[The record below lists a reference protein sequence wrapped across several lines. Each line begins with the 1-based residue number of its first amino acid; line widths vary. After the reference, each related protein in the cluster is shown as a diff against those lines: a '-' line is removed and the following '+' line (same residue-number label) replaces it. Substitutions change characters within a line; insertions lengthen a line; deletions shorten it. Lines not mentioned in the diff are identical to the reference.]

1 MISERFGVLCAE
13 PFPHA
18 EMPRRIMPRW
28 RRAKRNTR
36 SLGRALL
43 AVIWAYAW
51 MVPMVAALQLAPR
64 AAAAVMLA
72 TVGAFVARNVVRPLH
87 SRSRLAARLRLRP
100 FARYVPLLTL
110 AVAAKLVLVFSSFLL
125 HEEMAARRILP
136 RLPDTP
142 EIVSPAFVAHPL
154 GAAAMVLAIA
164 VLAPLIE
171 EFAFRGKMQHVLEH
185 SVGIRA
191 AIIIPAVLFSALHG
205 LVDAIH
211 HLPYGLFAG
220 WVVWRT
226 GSIWGAVY
234 MHALNNSVA
243 AAALFVPDDSPSR
256 SDMPAG
262 LWPYAIVAAVVAL
275 GALLTIGRRIHGI
288 ANTIRPRAH
297 AWPFAALA
305 GSETSTPAPA
315 V

>member
-1 MISERFGVLCAE
+1 
-13 PFPHA
+13 
-18 EMPRRIMPRW
+18 MPKW
-28 RRAKRNTR
+28 RRAKHFTR
-36 SLGRALL
+36 SIANTLL

-51 MVPMVAALQLAPR
+51 MVPVVVALQLAPG

-72 TVGAFVARNVVRPLH
+72 TGGAFVARNVVRPLR
-87 SRSRLAARLRLRP
+87 SRPRLAARLRLRP
-100 FARYVPLLTL
+100 FTQYVPLLTL

-136 RLPDTP
+136 HFPDEA
-142 EIVSPAFVAHPL
+142 EIVSPAFMSHPL

-171 EFAFRGKMQHVLEH
+171 EFAFRGKMQHELEH

-191 AIIIPAVLFSALHG
+191 AIVVPAVLFSALHG
-205 LVDAIH
+205 PVDAIH

-226 GSIWGAVY
+226 ASIWGAVY

-243 AAALFVPDDSPSR
+243 AAALLISDDSPSR
-256 SDMPAG
+256 PEVPAG

-275 GALLTIGRRIHGI
+275 GALLAIGRRVHRI
-288 ANTIRPRAH
+288 ANRTRPRVLG
-297 AWPFAALA
+297 WPFS
-305 GSETSTPAPA
+305 GTGTSTPEAA

>member
-1 MISERFGVLCAE
+1 
-13 PFPHA
+13 
-18 EMPRRIMPRW
+18 MPKW
-28 RRAKRNTR
+28 RRAKRLTL
-36 SLGRALL
+36 SIAKAMLT
-43 AVIWAYAW
+43 VPWAYAW
-51 MVPMVAALQLAPR
+51 MVPMVAALQLAP
-64 AAAAVMLA
+64 AAAAALMLA
-72 TVGAFVARNVVRPLH
+72 TVGAFVAINVVRPLR
-87 SRSRLAARLRLRP
+87 SRPRLAARFRLRP

-125 HEEMAARRILP
+125 HEEMAARRVLP
-136 RLPDTP
+136 RLPDAP
-142 EIVSPAFVAHPL
+142 EIVSPAFMAHPL
-154 GAAAMVLAIA
+154 GSAALVVAIV

-171 EFAFRGKMQHVLEH
+171 EFAFRGRMQHELEH

-191 AIIIPAVLFSALHG
+191 AIIVPAVLFSALHG

-243 AAALFVPDDSPSR
+243 AAALLLSDDPPGR
-256 SDMPAG
+256 PDMPAG

-275 GALLTIGRRIHGI
+275 GALLAIGRRIHRT
-288 ANTIRPRAH
+288 ANTTRPRRQ
-297 AWPFAALA
+297 AWPFA
-305 GSETSTPAPA
+305 GSETSTPAAA

>member
-1 MISERFGVLCAE
+1 MLK
-13 PFPHA
+13 
-18 EMPRRIMPRW
+18 W
-28 RRAKRNTR
+28 RRAKRLTR
-36 SLGRALL
+36 SIAKALL
-43 AVIWAYAW
+43 AVVWAYAW
-51 MVPMVAALQLAPR
+51 MVPVVAALQMAP
-64 AAAAVMLA
+64 AAAAALMLA
-72 TVGAFVARNVVRPLH
+72 TVGAFVARNVVRPL
-87 SRSRLAARLRLRP
+87 RTRPRLAVRFRLRP

-136 RLPDTP
+136 RLPHQP
-142 EIVSPAFVAHPL
+142 EIVPPAFLVHPL
-154 GAAAMVLAIA
+154 GAAAVVVAIA

-171 EFAFRGKMQHVLEH
+171 EFAFRGKMQYELEH

-191 AIIIPAVLFSALHG
+191 AIIVPALLFSALHG

-211 HLPYGLFAG
+211 HLPYGIFAG

-243 AAALFVPDDSPSR
+243 VSALFAGDDSPSR
-256 SDMPAG
+256 PDVPAG
-262 LWPYAIVAAVVAL
+262 LWPYAILAAVVAL
-275 GALLTIGRRIHGI
+275 GALLAIGRRIHRI
-288 ANTIRPRAH
+288 ANTTRPRAH
-297 AWPFAALA
+297 AWPFA
-305 GSETSTPAPA
+305 GSGTSTPAAA